1 MEEEVRRAD
10 FTFVHGEFEI
20 LAKDRP
26 GLRASEG

>member
-20 LAKDRP
+20 LAKDQT
-26 GLRASEG
+26 RAESQ